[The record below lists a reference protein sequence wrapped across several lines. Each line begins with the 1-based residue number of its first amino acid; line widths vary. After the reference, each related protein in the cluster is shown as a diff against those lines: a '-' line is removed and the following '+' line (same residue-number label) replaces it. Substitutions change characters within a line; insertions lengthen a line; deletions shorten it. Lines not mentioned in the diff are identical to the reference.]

1 MSKPDFSDEINQNR
15 EMNDKE
21 RSLLNKTVE
30 NIRPEDEK
38 KVIDEIPSKV
48 ASAERKNRGGVL
60 TEFLANIR
68 LLYAMLRD
76 STYSI
81 SWKTRALLI
90 GALVY
95 FIMPVDATP
104 DFIPFIGYIDDSVV
118 IGAVIKFL
126 RDEIEDYKEHRGLSR

>member
-1 MSKPDFSDEINQNR
+1 MSKPDFSDDSNQLR

-21 RSLLNKTVE
+21 RSLLKKTVE
-30 NIRPEDEK
+30 GVKAEDEQ
-38 KVIDEIPSKV
+38 KVVDEIPAKL

-60 TEFLANIR
+60 SEFLANVR

-76 STYSI
+76 NSYSI
-81 SWKTRALLI
+81 SWKTKTLLI

-126 RDEIEDYKEHRGLSR
+126 RDEIEDYKEHRRLK